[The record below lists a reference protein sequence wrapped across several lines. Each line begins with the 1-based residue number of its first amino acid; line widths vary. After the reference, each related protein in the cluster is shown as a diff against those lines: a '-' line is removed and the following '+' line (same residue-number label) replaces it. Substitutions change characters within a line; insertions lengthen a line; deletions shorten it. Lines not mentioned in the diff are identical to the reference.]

1 MGGSEND
8 INLKNKLVFVPLTI
22 DNWDKFVQLFGK
34 KGACCDCW
42 CMYYRLPKVAWEAGK
57 ADNGNK
63 NAMHR
68 LVIENKPA
76 GILAFYE
83 DEAIAWAAF
92 APREDFIKL
101 EKSRV
106 HKRID
111 NKPVWSVPCFFIKKE
126 FRRKG
131 VTSKLIKGI
140 IKYARESSI
149 EIIEAYPSVPAGES
163 PDAFLWTGLYK
174 PFEQAGFKIVDQ
186 KSKNKPMVRYYTEPE

>member
-1 MGGSEND
+1 MVGSENG
-8 INLKNKLVFVPLTI
+8 IKVNKLVFKPLTI
-22 DNWDKFVQLFGK
+22 DTWDKFVQLFGK
-34 KGACCDCW
+34 RGACCDCW
-42 CMYYRLPKVAWEAGK
+42 CMYYRLSKVEWEAGK

-68 LVIENKPA
+68 LVNENKPA
-76 GILAFYE
+76 GILAFFE
-83 DEAIAWAAF
+83 DEAVAWAAF
-92 APREDFIKL
+92 APREDFIRF

-131 VTSKLIKGI
+131 VTSELIKEI
-140 IKYARESSI
+140 IKYAGENSI
-149 EIIEAYPSVPAGES
+149 KIIEAYPSVTAGES
-163 PDAFLWTGLYK
+163 PEAFLWTGLYK
-174 PFEQAGFKIVDQ
+174 TFEQAGFKIVDQ